1 MKRNL
6 IFDNKEYL
14 SMNKLSR
21 FKYSEEA
28 ISFQNRNLF
37 NLIAEVF
44 DEYFL
49 KDIVNVNRLKELDLD
64 NIVFKHSGIK
74 VRTFLVPF
82 TNNFCISSPKITP
95 NLAII
100 NHDRKDAD
108 WKSKRWMTNGLEITR
123 NKSVV
128 NGFVDIKNSKVG
140 GVFSEIV
147 CSVLIDPILIKQK
160 KLTSK
165 ECAAIYLHE
174 LGHAFTAF
182 EFLIETVTTNQFLSS
197 VTKELLE
204 MSDQNERVIFLGK
217 VEKELNAVIQDKE
230 ALSKTED
237 ANTLYAVLINDRVDY
252 LRSSTDTSVYD
263 YKSWEFLADQ
273 FAVRHGA
280 AKYLASSI
288 SKLGDTNRDSV
299 DRLGIF
305 AFQVLGLSA
314 LTIWVPGIG
323 ILASL
328 WFIFKD
334 FEFKNKSHDDTE
346 QRLRRMRN
354 DLTQYIKNPN
364 IDSELKD
371 VTINEI
377 TVIDDLLKS
386 IEDTRPVMEAF
397 WDFVRPARR
406 DAKKQYDFQVK
417 MEKLAGN
424 SLFVHAAKLSTL
436 TRQ

>member
-1 MKRNL
+1 MKRKL
-6 IFDNKEYL
+6 IFDNIEYL

-28 ISFQNRNLF
+28 ISFQNSNLF
-37 NLIAEVF
+37 NEIVEVF
-44 DEYFL
+44 EEYDL
-49 KDIVNVNRLKELDLD
+49 KDLVKPNTLQELGLD
-64 NIVFKHSGIK
+64 KIIFKHTGIK
-74 VRTFLVPF
+74 VKTHLIPF
-82 TNNFCISSPKITP
+82 VNNFCISAPKITP

-100 NHDRKDAD
+100 NHDRKDED
-108 WKSKRWMTNGLEITR
+108 WKSKRWLTNGLEITR
-123 NKSVV
+123 NKSIV

-140 GVFSEIV
+140 GIFSEIE
-147 CSVLIDPILIKQK
+147 CPVLIDPILINRY
-160 KLTSK
+160 KLTPK

-174 LGHAFTAF
+174 VGHGFTAF

-204 MSDQNERVIFLGK
+204 MTDQNERVIFLGR
-217 VEKELNAVIQDKE
+217 VEKELNIAIEDKE
-230 ALSKTED
+230 ALAKSED
-237 ANTLYAVLINDRVDY
+237 GNSLYAVLINSRVDY
-252 LRSSTDTSVYD
+252 LRSSTNTAVYD

-280 AKYLASSI
+280 AKYLASSM
-288 SKLGDTNRDSV
+288 SKFGDRNRDTI
-299 DRLGIF
+299 DTLGIF

-314 LTIWVPGIG
+314 LTLWMPGIG

-334 FEFKNKSHDDTE
+334 FEFKIKPHDDTE

-354 DLTQYIKNPN
+354 DLTQRIKNPKV
-364 IDSELKD
+364 DSDIKEI
-371 VTINEI
+371 TINEI
-377 TVIDDLLKS
+377 AALDDLLKS

-397 WDFVRPARR
+397 WDFVRPSRR
-406 DAKKQYDFQVK
+406 DARKQYEFQMK

-424 SLFVHAAKLSTL
+424 SMFMHAAKLSTL
-436 TRQ
+436 S